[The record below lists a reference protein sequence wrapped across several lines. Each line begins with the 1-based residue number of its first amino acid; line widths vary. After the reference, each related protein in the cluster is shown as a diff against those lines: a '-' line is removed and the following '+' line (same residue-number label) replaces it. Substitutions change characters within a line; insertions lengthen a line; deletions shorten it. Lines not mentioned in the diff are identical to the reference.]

1 MTSTTSTPQQP
12 TVTDLSPQEY
22 MRQSNPPRLIDVRS
36 QLEYRSGHA
45 PGAINLSLPRIM
57 LGGIPGIRRWVLPE
71 WFRQLPR
78 DEPVAVVCLSAHRSP
93 LAADRLAKWGFSQV
107 YNISGGMLEWQ
118 RSGLETVKGNE

>member
-1 MTSTTSTPQQP
+1 
-12 TVTDLSPQEY
+12 
-22 MRQSNPPRLIDVRS
+22 
-36 QLEYRSGHA
+36 
-45 PGAINLSLPRIM
+45 M